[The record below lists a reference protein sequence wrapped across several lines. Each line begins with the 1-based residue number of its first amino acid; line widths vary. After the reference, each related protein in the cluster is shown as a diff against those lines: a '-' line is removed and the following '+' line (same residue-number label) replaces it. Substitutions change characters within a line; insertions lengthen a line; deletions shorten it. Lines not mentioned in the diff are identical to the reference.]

1 MSNNILLLFLFQS
14 FRVRHKSSTEKN
26 LLLSR
31 LPIEPEIMDSIATDH
46 SDQEIKEM
54 NLETSAG
61 SVRSSLPLNIERQFN
76 YFRLVIFAKW
86 KYFFSF
92 KYNLVFEKNVR
103 FNNFPLPQGFFF
115 GIFYY
120 VINVGIWQSVM
131 LCKMMTPAKISKS
144 TYFSLIH

>member
-1 MSNNILLLFLFQS
+1 MVCIIHFFQS

-61 SVRSSLPLNIERQFN
+61 SVRSSLPINIERQFN

-103 FNNFPLPQGFFF
+103 FRTISLCLRDFFF
-115 GIFYY
+115 GIFYC

>member
-76 YFRLVIFAKW
+76 YFRLVIFAK
-86 KYFFSF
+86 
-92 KYNLVFEKNVR
+92 
-103 FNNFPLPQGFFF
+103 
-115 GIFYY
+115 
-120 VINVGIWQSVM
+120 
-131 LCKMMTPAKISKS
+131 
-144 TYFSLIH
+144 